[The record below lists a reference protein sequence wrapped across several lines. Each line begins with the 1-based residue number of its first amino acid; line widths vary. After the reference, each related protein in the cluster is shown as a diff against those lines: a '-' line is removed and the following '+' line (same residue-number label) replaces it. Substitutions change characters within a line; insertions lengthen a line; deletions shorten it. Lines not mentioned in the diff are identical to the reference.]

1 MFELKGN
8 GSGKVRFAITG
19 NGDNTWTFHNNS
31 NRNSFFISKVGTN
44 VNEFIVDQNGN
55 GTFRRNSFAVQ
66 HVNTSSRA
74 AKTDFSEIDPQE
86 ILTRLAS
93 LPVSQWRYKVED
105 SSSRHIGPVAED
117 FKNAFDLGDGKTV
130 STVDASG
137 IALAAIK
144 GLKIENEGLVSSNE
158 NLLAKLQEQE
168 DRIMQLE
175 MALAEILRNQ
185 SGQVRVGEVSENS
198 N

>member
-19 NGDNTWTFHNNS
+19 NGDNTWTFDNNS

-93 LPVSQWRYKVED
+93 LPVSQWRYKVEGFIE
-105 SSSRHIGPVAED
+105 SPVLAQVAED
-117 FKNAFDLGDGKTV
+117 FKNAFDLGDGKTI

-137 IALAAIK
+137 LALSCYK
-144 GLKIENEGLVSSNE
+144 RIEN
-158 NLLAKLQEQE
+158 
-168 DRIMQLE
+168 
-175 MALAEILRNQ
+175 
-185 SGQVRVGEVSENS
+185 
-198 N
+198 